1 MEFIQA
7 NGLYIG
13 LAVASGLALLW
24 PLVSRGSQSAVN
36 VSPTEAVLLMNRTKT
51 LVLDVRDA
59 EEFATG
65 HIQGAKN
72 IPLSELENRV
82 KEIEK
87 FKSKTVLVH
96 CQKGM
101 RSNSAC
107 KMLSG
112 HAFTELH
119 QLGGGLDK
127 WIEAKMPLVKV

>member
-1 MEFIQA
+1 MEFIKA

-24 PLVSRGSQSAVN
+24 PLISRGSQTAQN

-59 EEFATG
+59 KEFATG

-72 IPLSELENRV
+72 IPLGELENRL

-87 FKSKTVLVH
+87 FKGKVVLVN

-101 RSNSAC
+101 RSNTAC
-107 KMLSG
+107 KMLSE

-119 QLGGGLDK
+119 QLAGGLDK
-127 WIEAKMPLVKV
+127 WIEAKMPLVKA